1 MDDEQHAIR
10 ESLDAL
16 TKFFVNDGTLGD
28 TLLRV
33 SQMACEITPAKYAA
47 ITMMV
52 EGAPRTGVFT
62 HPDAPQIDEA
72 QYSTGEGPCLAA
84 FHDQVIYR
92 IDSTLEDPRWPEF
105 AKVASEFGV
114 LSTLSVPLFARGVGL
129 GALNLYA
136 EEVGAFDEGHEQAVS
151 LFGDQASIVLAN
163 AQVYW
168 DARQLSENLQQAM
181 ESRDVISQ
189 AIGILMATGRQT
201 SSKAFEILKSAS
213 QRENRRVRDIAEEI
227 VSRVSSEH
235 EPQG

>member
-1 MDDEQHAIR
+1 MDDGQHAIR
-10 ESLDAL
+10 ESLEAL

-62 HPDAPQIDEA
+62 HPDAPEIDEA
-72 QYSTGEGPCLAA
+72 QYSTGAGPCLAA
-84 FHDQVIYR
+84 FHDQVVYR
-92 IDSTLEDPRWPEF
+92 IDSTLEDLRWPEF
-105 AKVASEFGV
+105 ATVASQYGV
-114 LSTLSVPLFARGVGL
+114 LSTLSVPLFARGESL

-136 EEVGAFDEGHEQAVS
+136 EDVGAFDEGHERAVS
-151 LFGDQASIVLAN
+151 LFADQASIVLAN

-181 ESRDVISQ
+181 ESRDIISQ
-189 AIGILMATGRQT
+189 AIGILMATGRHP

-227 VSRVSSEH
+227 VARVSADIPSE
-235 EPQG
+235 G